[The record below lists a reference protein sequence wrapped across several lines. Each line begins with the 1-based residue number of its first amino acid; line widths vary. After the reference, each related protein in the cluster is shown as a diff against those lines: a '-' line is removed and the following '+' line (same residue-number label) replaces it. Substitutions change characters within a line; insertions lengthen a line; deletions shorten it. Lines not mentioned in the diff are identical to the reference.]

1 VSRAPAWGSGEGARA
16 IYYCWVSESLVLMMD
31 VYAKSEQEDL
41 NAADKKALTKI
52 LETFKEDYDEEA

>member
-1 VSRAPAWGSGEGARA
+1 
-16 IYYCWVSESLVLMMD
+16 MD

-41 NAADKKALTKI
+41 NAADKKALIKI